1 MINIETKEDR
11 LLYIDSVTAFDRL
24 REQQL
29 YDMFRR
35 MLNNSNDIS
44 EVWLPELSKRDAC
57 IGITI
62 RELDKVK
69 NEQNAQYRISMFTDY
84 DNGPILNDYLI
95 DEDNFV
101 PCIIDLLKEI
111 IEEVDFRMPTTA
123 RDWKK
128 WKEKMNAKSKHIADI
143 VYEID
148 SKNDIKGFTS
158 GDWIGV
164 MDNKGFITRIIVY
177 FRDVRF
183 IYDVTLS
190 SRKSSD
196 CVKFM
201 EDLMMTYITNIESFI
216 PFERMCTDA
225 KYRVTYKIE
234 ENVDTQYMSV
244 MLTTEGWENLSIV
257 KDSKMHEWTK
267 GPTQKGIIEGFKEL
281 LSLASGEID
290 SKNDIVNHPGHYET
304 GKFECIEV
312 MQEALGID
320 AVEDFCIC
328 NAFKYLYRHKRKNG
342 LEDVKKAKWYIDK
355 FLDLCSDSE
364 EGIKA
369 VGDMIEKAEEE

>member
-35 MLNNSNDIS
+35 MLNNSDDIS
-44 EVWLPELSKRDAC
+44 EVWLPELSKRDVC

-69 NEQNAQYRISMFTDY
+69 NEKNAQYRISMFTDY

-111 IEEVDFRMPTTA
+111 IEEIDFRMPTTA

-128 WKEKMNAKSKHIADI
+128 KANVKSKHLADI
-143 VYEID
+143 VY
-148 SKNDIKGFTS
+148 
-158 GDWIGV
+158 
-164 MDNKGFITRIIVY
+164 
-177 FRDVRF
+177 
-183 IYDVTLS
+183 
-190 SRKSSD
+190 
-196 CVKFM
+196 
-201 EDLMMTYITNIESFI
+201 
-216 PFERMCTDA
+216 
-225 KYRVTYKIE
+225 
-234 ENVDTQYMSV
+234 
-244 MLTTEGWENLSIV
+244 
-257 KDSKMHEWTK
+257 
-267 GPTQKGIIEGFKEL
+267 
-281 LSLASGEID
+281 EID

-320 AVEDFCIC
+320 SVKDFCIC

-342 LEDVKKAKWYIDK
+342 LEDIKKAKWYIDK
-355 FLDLCSDSE
+355 YLELHNKE
-364 EGIKA
+364 EQ
-369 VGDMIEKAEEE
+369 

>member
-35 MLNNSNDIS
+35 MLNNSDDIS
-44 EVWLPELSKRDAC
+44 EVWLPELSKRDVY

-69 NEQNAQYRISMFTDY
+69 NEKNAQYRISMFTDY

-128 WKEKMNAKSKHIADI
+128 KEKSA
-143 VYEID
+143 E
-148 SKNDIKGFTS
+148 
-158 GDWIGV
+158 
-164 MDNKGFITRIIVY
+164 
-177 FRDVRF
+177 
-183 IYDVTLS
+183 
-190 SRKSSD
+190 
-196 CVKFM
+196 
-201 EDLMMTYITNIESFI
+201 
-216 PFERMCTDA
+216 
-225 KYRVTYKIE
+225 
-234 ENVDTQYMSV
+234 
-244 MLTTEGWENLSIV
+244 
-257 KDSKMHEWTK
+257 
-267 GPTQKGIIEGFKEL
+267 
-281 LSLASGEID
+281 
-290 SKNDIVNHPGHYET
+290 DIVNHPGHYET
-304 GKFECIEV
+304 GKFECIDV
-312 MQEALGID
+312 MQEALGVE
-320 AVEDFCIC
+320 AVKDFCIC
-328 NAFKYLYRHKRKNG
+328 NAFKYIYRHRRKNH
-342 LEDVKKAKWYIDK
+342 LEDIKKAKWYIDK
-355 FLDLCSDSE
+355 YLDLCSDGE

-369 VGDMIEKAEEE
+369 VGDMIEKAEEINNGKEE

>member
-69 NEQNAQYRISMFTDY
+69 NEKNAQYRISMFTDY
-84 DNGPILNDYLI
+84 DNGPVLNDYLI

-101 PCIIDLLKEI
+101 RCVIDLLKEI
-111 IEEVDFRMPTTA
+111 IEDIDFRMPTTA

-148 SKNDIKGFTS
+148 SKNDI
-158 GDWIGV
+158 
-164 MDNKGFITRIIVY
+164 
-177 FRDVRF
+177 
-183 IYDVTLS
+183 
-190 SRKSSD
+190 
-196 CVKFM
+196 
-201 EDLMMTYITNIESFI
+201 
-216 PFERMCTDA
+216 
-225 KYRVTYKIE
+225 
-234 ENVDTQYMSV
+234 
-244 MLTTEGWENLSIV
+244 
-257 KDSKMHEWTK
+257 
-267 GPTQKGIIEGFKEL
+267 
-281 LSLASGEID
+281 
-290 SKNDIVNHPGHYET
+290 VNHPGHYET

-312 MQEALGID
+312 MQEALGTD
-320 AVEDFCIC
+320 AVKDFCIC

>member
-11 LLYIDSVTAFDRL
+11 LLYIDSVTASDRL
-24 REQQL
+24 RENQL

-35 MLNNSNDIS
+35 MLNNSDDIS

-62 RELDKVK
+62 RELDKEK
-69 NEQNAQYRISMFTDY
+69 NAQYRISMFTDY

-128 WKEKMNAKSKHIADI
+128 KVNAKSKHLADI
-143 VYEID
+143 VY
-148 SKNDIKGFTS
+148 
-158 GDWIGV
+158 
-164 MDNKGFITRIIVY
+164 
-177 FRDVRF
+177 
-183 IYDVTLS
+183 
-190 SRKSSD
+190 
-196 CVKFM
+196 
-201 EDLMMTYITNIESFI
+201 
-216 PFERMCTDA
+216 
-225 KYRVTYKIE
+225 
-234 ENVDTQYMSV
+234 
-244 MLTTEGWENLSIV
+244 
-257 KDSKMHEWTK
+257 
-267 GPTQKGIIEGFKEL
+267 
-281 LSLASGEID
+281 EID

-312 MQEALGID
+312 MQEALGIE
-320 AVEDFCIC
+320 AVKDFCIC

-342 LEDVKKAKWYIDK
+342 LEDIKKAKWYIDK
-355 FLDLCSDSE
+355 YLELSE
-364 EGIKA
+364 E
-369 VGDMIEKAEEE
+369 D